1 MNQMQQMLAQAQR
14 MQREL
19 AKAHAE
25 LDAKEFLVKKAGI
38 VEVVVYGNKSIKSV
52 SISEDA
58 FTLDDKEMVEETIA
72 LALNEAMA
80 KIKAESE
87 AIDERIT
94 GQKGALPF

>member
-19 AKAHAE
+19 VKAHEA
-25 LDAKEFLVKKAGI
+25 LDAKDFTVKKAGI
-38 VEVVVYGNKSIKSV
+38 VEVTLKGNRQV
-52 SISEDA
+52 SAVKIDPSALSADNKDMIEDTLVMA
-58 FTLDDKEMVEETIA
+58 INEALDDIKKE
-72 LALNEAMA
+72 
-80 KIKAESE
+80 SD

>member
-19 AKAHAE
+19 VKAHE
-25 LDAKEFLVKKAGI
+25 TLDAQDFTVKKAGI
-38 VEVVVYGNKSIKSV
+38 VEVTLKGNRTVSKV
-52 SISEDA
+52 SIDA
-58 FTLDDKEMVEETIA
+58 GALSADNKEMIEDTIA
-72 LALNEAMA
+72 MAINEALEA
-80 KIKAESE
+80 IKNESD